1 MELGLFYITDPINK
15 MNKELTRLGTRVIR
29 MKQDENIRS
38 PKIIILNDKNLNN
51 CNYAFIDVLK
61 RYYFITNKRYLNNN
75 HVELSLKTDVL
86 MTYKNDI
93 NKSKELSSKE
103 GVEIQTHKLES
114 NIELPENENSYVIL
128 TIGK

>member
-15 MNKELTRLGTRVIR
+15 MNKELTRVGTRIIR